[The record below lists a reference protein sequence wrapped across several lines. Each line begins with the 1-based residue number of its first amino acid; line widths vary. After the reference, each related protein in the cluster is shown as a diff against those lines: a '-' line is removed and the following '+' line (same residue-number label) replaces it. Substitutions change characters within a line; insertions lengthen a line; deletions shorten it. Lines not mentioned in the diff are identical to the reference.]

1 MRRPTRAGTYH
12 GGVAEAVS
20 TISFEAFLAGQREG
34 GVRHEWVS
42 GFAYAM
48 AGGTERHDTMVE
60 ALRDVLGPGARAA
73 GCRRFT
79 GNRLVRT
86 SSAAYYP
93 DLVVVC
99 GKAADTYYETDASLI
114 VEVRSPSTGDVDRRE
129 KAVAY
134 ATLPSLGHYL
144 LVDPYYRRIDVG
156 VRGRDGWLWETVGPG
171 GVVLTPYGDI
181 HLDALYDEVEATAS
195 TA

>member
-1 MRRPTRAGTYH
+1 MS
-12 GGVAEAVS
+12 EAVS
-20 TISFEAFLAGQREG
+20 TVSFEGFLAGEQADG
-34 GVRHEWVS
+34 PRHEWVG
-42 GFAYAM
+42 GFIYAM
-48 AGGTERHDTMVE
+48 VGGTERHDTMVE

-86 SSAAYYP
+86 PSAAYYP
-93 DLVVVC
+93 DLLIVC
-99 GKAADTYYETDASLI
+99 GKAADTYYEADAALI
-114 VEVRSPSTGDVDRRE
+114 VEVRSPSTANVDRRE

-156 VRGRDGWLWETVGPG
+156 GRTPEGWHWETFGPG
-171 GVVLTPYGDI
+171 AVVLTPYGDI
-181 HLDALYDEVEATAS
+181 HIDTLYDEVDAAAS
-195 TA
+195 TP